1 MNTKAIR
8 ILTLKHVYIHCFISL
23 WLGTTGKFAL
33 RTVPRLRSP
42 SSVSLLS
49 LSFATLPAH
58 LGQLQLQYHLVLPDK
73 RLFHT
78 ILGQRFRAQC
88 VDVPPAT
95 SYPRKLPHPR
105 QAVGRRPL
113 RALHC
118 TLDSLALW
126 IHLHANAPCSS
137 CAKCVTELR
146 FSLFSPTQDGFQVT
160 EELALHSHR
169 QTMRHLNVTFS
180 HSPIPN

>member
-1 MNTKAIR
+1 MNSKAIR
-8 ILTLKHVYIHCFISL
+8 ILTLKHVYIHLLHKPLAWNDWQICFANCAS
-23 WLGTTGKFAL
+23 A
-33 RTVPRLRSP
+33 
-42 SSVSLLS
+42 SVTFFCFPLS

-58 LGQLQLQYHLVLPDK
+58 LGQLQLQYQPRASDK

-146 FSLFSPTQDGFQVT
+146 FSLFSPNARWLPG
-160 EELALHSHR
+160 H
-169 QTMRHLNVTFS
+169 
-180 HSPIPN
+180 